1 MSASPIIQN
10 RRSIVTDTLQSLN
23 EQTRVWRA
31 RIDQLEAGQ
40 KLDRA
45 EALADLNHLLDVCQN
60 LRDAILSEDASAKW
74 QTKEELH
81 TLVGRLDD
89 AAVKRHKYLD
99 VAQRLSSGTVTHR
112 RERTKLERLQQR
124 DAAVMELMEIS
135 GQAAPPDLPGPAAS
149 EWLEWACSLDDSS
162 NNPDLAI
169 LKINFPRVDDFIR
182 QLELEMWQ
190 DGLLPKPALNSDAL
204 PSVTRGPEPMPSIT
218 LHSEPSSSPASDPI
232 DIWFRKESPEP
243 DSGSSFGSH
252 NSHAATEIL
261 ADVKTDTFPTSAFS
275 SMPEPAAEPIV
286 IPSPAPAAPIV
297 ETEAMSSAQPV
308 TAAAPAPAPRY
319 NREGSVNFFEA
330 DEIEEFT
337 RALADAKKN
346 PKRAR
351 KIRALVAVSNWLAP
365 RDQNPVLHLKCGIRT
380 LVDYTAA
387 TELNAVTAVDAA
399 REIER
404 AEGLPLLVGGADLL
418 RWSLQESTEKRYDEV
433 ASIRRWSAAQI
444 KAWFGEIYKIE
455 LAEPQVQDMY
465 QMTFGIPLLVGELHR
480 RIIPM
485 HDAPPSWLGYAIWT
499 RIKMSFDSQVGNLAQ
514 DLRNGPPAVQLTERE
529 IELLKMM
536 VIASDDSTPETFAD
550 NLSENWSKYHHS
562 EYKQMSDADQVSV
575 AVLQNL
581 GLVPM
586 QRGLVLRPLQALL
599 PIAQDDPIR
608 QVAKSL

>member
-10 RRSIVTDTLQSLN
+10 RRSIVTNTLQSLS
-23 EQTRVWRA
+23 EQARLWRIK
-31 RIDQLEAGQ
+31 IDQLEAGQ
-40 KLDRA
+40 KLDRV

-60 LRDAILSEDASAKW
+60 LRDAILSEDATAKW

-89 AAVKRHKYLD
+89 AAVKRQKYLD
-99 VAQRLSSGTVTHR
+99 VAQRMSNGTVTHR
-112 RERTKLERLQQR
+112 RERTKQERLRLR

-135 GQAAPPDLPGPAAS
+135 GQIAPPDLPGPSAG

-162 NNPDLAI
+162 NDPDLAV
-169 LKINFPRVDDFIR
+169 LKFNFPRVDDFIR
-182 QLELEMWQ
+182 QLELDTWQ
-190 DGLLPKPALNSDAL
+190 DGLPPKAALNSEPA
-204 PSVTRGPEPMPSIT
+204 PAVTRGPEALPSVSMR
-218 LHSEPSSSPASDPI
+218 SEAAPAPESDPI
-232 DIWFRKESPEP
+232 DIWFRKDSPAP
-243 DSGSSFGSH
+243 DSGSSYSSH
-252 NSHAATEIL
+252 STFAATEIL
-261 ADVKTDTFPTSAFS
+261 PELKAETAPQIEFAEPVAV
-275 SMPEPAAEPIV
+275 MPEPAPAPVIPIAEPEAV
-286 IPSPAPAAPIV
+286 SSVQPTPVPAPA
-297 ETEAMSSAQPV
+297 T
-308 TAAAPAPAPRY
+308 TF
-319 NREGSVNFFEA
+319 NREGAVRFFEP
-330 DEIEEFT
+330 DEIEEFS
-337 RALADAKKN
+337 RALADAKRS
-346 PKRAR
+346 PKKAR
-351 KIRALVAVSNWLAP
+351 KIRSLVAVSNWLVP
-365 RDQNPVLHLKCGIRT
+365 RDQNPVLHPKCGIRS

-387 TELNAVTAVDAA
+387 TELNAVSAVDAQG
-399 REIER
+399 EIER
-404 AEGLPLLVGGADLL
+404 AEGLPLLAGGADLL

-444 KAWFGEIYKIE
+444 KAWFGEVYKIE

-499 RIKMSFDSQVGNLAQ
+499 RIKMSFDAQIGTLAQ
-514 DLRNGPPAVQLTERE
+514 ELRNGPAAVQLTERE

-536 VIASDDSTPETFAD
+536 VIASDDSTPDNFAE
-550 NLSENWSKYHHS
+550 NLGANWSHYRHP
-562 EYKQMSDADQVSV
+562 EYKEMTDADQISV

-608 QVAKSL
+608 QVVKSL